1 MYVFTVLNEF
11 FMADFNSKILIQT
24 PIKRQFARIRCPPM
38 GERERSVA
46 RGGVNHC
53 FTDDVKKIRAP
64 VNTL

>member
-1 MYVFTVLNEF
+1 
-11 FMADFNSKILIQT
+11 MADFNSSILIQT
-24 PIKRQFARIRCPPM
+24 PIERQFAQIRCPPM

-46 RGGVNHC
+46 PGGVNHC